1 MKKIYALAVAAFLC
15 GKVSA
20 QVSSSGFEGFGL
32 SAESF
37 YNGSDGA
44 GDLSVEFL
52 NFTNY
57 YDMSWGSWN
66 GFSVSNMTDVVTPGW
81 GNQYSAFTGSGRNS
95 AHYGVFYPT
104 GNITPGNTQYP
115 EAVIIDSLWITNTT
129 YAAISMRDGDAF
141 SKQFGSVNGPDGLPD
156 GTNGEDFFKVWVIG
170 FDNTGSYKD
179 SVEVFLA
186 DYRFSDNSFDY
197 ILSDWLKVDLST
209 FSFNV
214 NRVEFRLESSDN
226 GAWGM
231 NTPAYFAID
240 DVYHHFPLAVN
251 ELDGTE
257 ISVFPNPMQDEIC
270 VKGAEGELSLLDVNG
285 AVILKQTHAEFSKLD
300 VSWLPKGVYIL
311 QIESNGQKAVKK
323 LVK

>member
-1 MKKIYALAVAAFLC
+1 MYALAAAALLC
-15 GKVSA
+15 GNLTA
-20 QVSSSGFEGFGL
+20 QVSTSGFEAFNL
-32 SAESF
+32 PSETY

-44 GDLSVEFL
+44 GDFSVEFL
-52 NFTNY
+52 NFTNF
-57 YDMSWGSWN
+57 YDVSWGSWN

-81 GNQYSAFTGSGRNS
+81 GNQYSAFAGSGRNS

-104 GNITPGNTQYP
+104 GNITPGNTSYP
-115 EAVIIDSLWITNTT
+115 DELIIDSLWITNTT

-141 SKQFGSVNGPDGLPD
+141 SKQFGSINGPDGLPD

-170 FDNTGSYKD
+170 YDFSGSYKD

-186 DYRFSDNSFDY
+186 DYRFSDNTLDY
-197 ILSDWLKVDLST
+197 ILSDWLKVDLSI

-214 NRVEFRLESSDN
+214 NRVEFRMESSDN

-240 DVYHHFPLAVN
+240 DVYHHFPLGIN
-251 ELDGTE
+251 EMNE
-257 ISVFPNPMQDEIC
+257 AEMSVYPNPMENE
-270 VKGAEGELSLLDVNG
+270 VYVNG
-285 AVILKQTHAEFSKLD
+285 SNGTLTLFDLNGDAIIEQKHAGFTKLNVAD
-300 VSWLPKGVYIL
+300 LPKGVYLL
-311 QIESNGQKAVKK
+311 QIESDGNKAVKK